1 MPTPDRPNSVLAIDD
16 NVDSLALL
24 VPILR
29 NLGYETRAGTSA
41 EMAMKAIKASPPDI
55 ILLDVVMPRMNGI
68 DFCKKLKAMDEY
80 RNIPIIFL
88 SGRITPEDKVA
99 AFSAGA
105 SDYIEKPYN
114 SEEVAARIRV
124 HLALESLRKEQALQA
139 ETLEKLLRDRLA
151 ADKHREDQT
160 TMLVHDLRS
169 PLQGIGSVLE
179 IVESSIDAASDPDL
193 PDMIQTAIENVKHI
207 AGYTN
212 DMLELSRIETGQM
225 PVYKRSVEAQKI
237 FRQAKEILNHNPIL
251 QFEPTDLVVEADMQL
266 TTRVL
271 ANLCFNALK
280 YAGNSKQIEIQA
292 QADGDD
298 QVLFTVRDHGPGI
311 PINEHE
317 KVFGRFYQLNKVR
330 QQDASSTGLG
340 LAFCKKAI
348 EAQGGKIIAQNH
360 PEQGAVFSFW
370 LGRAG

>member
-1 MPTPDRPNSVLAIDD
+1 MLTPDRPNSVLAIDD

-29 NLGYETRAGTSA
+29 DLGYETRAGTSA

-68 DFCKKLKAMDEY
+68 DLCKKLKTMDEF

-114 SEEVAARIRV
+114 SEEVAARLKV
-124 HLALESLRKEQALQA
+124 HLTLESLRKEQAIQA
-139 ETLEKLLRDRLA
+139 ETLEKLLRDRMA

-169 PLQGIGSVLE
+169 PLQGVGSVLE
-179 IVESSIDAASDPDL
+179 IVEDSLDVSADPE
-193 PDMIQTAIENVKHI
+193 MSEMVQTAIDNVKHI

-225 PVYKRSVEAQKI
+225 PVNKRSVKVEKI
-237 FRQAKEILNHNPIL
+237 LGQTKEILNHNSVL
-251 QFEPTDLVVEADMQL
+251 KFEPSDLIVHCDLQL
-266 TTRVL
+266 TIRVL
-271 ANLCFNALK
+271 ANLCFNAVK
-280 YAGNSKQIEIQA
+280 YAGSNGPIEIMA
-292 QADGDD
+292 HAEPDGHI
-298 QVLFTVRDHGPGI
+298 LFTVRDHGPGI
-311 PINEHE
+311 PISEHE
-317 KVFGRFYQLNKVR
+317 RVFGRFYQLNKDR
-330 QQDASSTGLG
+330 QRDSSSTGLG

-370 LGRAG
+370 L